1 MFSYKDKAGWSES
14 PKSPS
19 ALAMPTPTPSGV
31 SCTRTTLPFARN
43 RRPGPSGSREGR
55 STVKS
60 SWLARGGAAEGMH
73 TNNPLMLMSRLNPAP
88 PQGICRSSLHAKD
101 DRNAQCKSARS
112 PPLHLCSVW
121 PNVKFGHNSQH
132 RRENTKGQET
142 ESHALER
149 DEIGQDCGRGMPRA
163 A

>member
-1 MFSYKDKAGWSES
+1 
-14 PKSPS
+14 
-19 ALAMPTPTPSGV
+19 MPTPAPSAV

-88 PQGICRSSLHAKD
+88 PQGICRSSLHAKMMGM
-101 DRNAQCKSARS
+101 RNANRRARRRS
-112 PPLHLCSVW
+112 IFAP
-121 PNVKFGHNSQH
+121 FGQMRSSDTTRNIGGKTQ
-132 RRENTKGQET
+132 RGKKPKVMPWKGTK
-142 ESHALER
+142 L
-149 DEIGQDCGRGMPRA
+149 GQDSVRGMSRA